1 MVKVG
6 EITHYFSGINVAV
19 VKLMDELKIGDKILI
34 KGATTNFE
42 QTVDSM
48 QINREP
54 IMVATK
60 GQEIGLKVKDVV
72 RPGDEVFKE

>member
-6 EITHYFSGINVAV
+6 EIIHYFSGINVAV